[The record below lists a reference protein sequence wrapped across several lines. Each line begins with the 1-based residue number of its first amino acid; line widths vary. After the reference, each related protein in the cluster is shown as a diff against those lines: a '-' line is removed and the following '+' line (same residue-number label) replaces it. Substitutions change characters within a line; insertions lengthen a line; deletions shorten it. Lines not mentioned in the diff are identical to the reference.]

1 MKLDE
6 LLSRIDQGIEAE
18 KAKPEGE
25 QDAEKLAKLEGQK
38 AALATA
44 ELEPGAGDPTE
55 TELEQLRKYKQNT
68 EERALVE
75 RISQEV
81 LGGLLKSKQTR
92 EERIAEMVKQVM
104 GEQLGGA
111 VGADGTLDL
120 DAAVTKALEGR
131 RELSRFAGPDADLDA
146 VKALADG
153 GATAKQPEVRVGEDR
168 AIKAI
173 EEGKNLAQFLGIA
186 SRIKNGM
193 AEDHETRF
201 MRSVREK
208 AMAEG
213 TDTAGGFLVP
223 QEWMP
228 DILGLLR
235 ANTVVRAAG
244 PRLQPFNKQMN
255 QTAISSGATAY
266 YTQENARITPSE
278 PTLAEAPLLTPKD
291 LTGLVAVSNDLLNDS
306 PSADQLVRADLAEVM
321 GLREDLA
328 FLQGTNAG
336 GAEPLGLR
344 NFVGRT
350 QNPLGTLGAGNGE
363 LLTLAQMRKF
373 RAKTRTLNAQNP
385 TWVWF
390 FAPEFITHLE
400 TLTDPDGRFL
410 ADTNLLKINPDG
422 LSGVFDGVP
431 FFSTTTI
438 PANLTYGSATNASY
452 VILANIK
459 EVVVGE
465 NQDLII
471 DVSSE
476 ATYTTDGGTT
486 WRSAFQERQTL
497 FRASM
502 RHDIAPRR
510 PNQVLVQEGVLVEA

>member
-1 MKLDE
+1 MTIEE
-6 LLSRIDQGIEAE
+6 LLNRIDQGIAAE
-18 KAKPEGE
+18 KAKPTEE
-25 QDAEKLAKLEGQK
+25 QDAALLAKLEGQK
-38 AALATA
+38 TALSTAT
-44 ELEPGAGDPTE
+44 LEPEAGDGDKS
-55 TELEQLRKYKQNT
+55 ELDELRKYKQDS
-68 EERALVE
+68 EDRALVE
-75 RISQEV
+75 RISGGV
-81 LGGLLKSKQTR
+81 LDSLLKSKQTR
-92 EERIAEMVKQVM
+92 EERIAEQVKEVL
-104 GEQLGGA
+104 GEHLG
-111 VGADGTLDL
+111 VTPDGGFDL
-120 DAAVTKALEGR
+120 DSAVTKALSGR
-131 RELSRFAGPDADLDA
+131 RELSRFAGPGADLEA

-153 GATAKQPEVRVGEDR
+153 GSTAATPEVRVGEDR

-173 EEGKNLAQFLGIA
+173 EEGANLAQFLGIA

-193 AEDHETRF
+193 AEDVEMRF
-201 MRSVREK
+201 MKGVRQK

-306 PSADQLVRADLAEVM
+306 PSADTLVRADLAEVM

-350 QNPLGTLGAGNGE
+350 QNPLGTLGGGNGE
-363 LLTLAQMRKF
+363 LLTLAQMRRF

-410 ADTNLLKINPDG
+410 ADSNILKINPDG
-422 LSGVFDGVP
+422 LSGTFDGVP

-438 PANLTYGSATNASY
+438 PANLSFGSATNATY

-471 DVSSE
+471 DVSNE

>member
-1 MKLDE
+1 MTIEE
-6 LLSRIDQGIEAE
+6 LLNRIDQGIEAE

-25 QDAEKLAKLEGQK
+25 RDADLLAKLEGQK
-38 AALATA
+38 SALSTAT
-44 ELEPGAGDPTE
+44 LEPGAGDGTE
-55 TELEQLRKYKQNT
+55 PDELAELRKYKQDS
-68 EERALVE
+68 EDRALVE
-75 RISQEV
+75 AISKGV
-81 LGGLLKSKQTR
+81 LGELLERKQTR
-92 EERIAEMVKQVM
+92 AERLAAEVKKVLGEE
-104 GEQLGGA
+104 LGLKP
-111 VGADGTLDL
+111 DGSGFDL
-120 DAAVTKALEGR
+120 DAAVEKALGGR
-131 RELSRFAGPDADLDA
+131 RELSRFAGPDADPDA

-153 GATAKQPEVRVGEDR
+153 GSTAVAPSVRVGDDR

-193 AEDHETRF
+193 AEEHEMRF
-201 MRSVREK
+201 MKGIRQK

-223 QEWMP
+223 QEWMS

-306 PSADQLVRADLAEVM
+306 PSADTLVRADLAEVM

-363 LLTLAQMRKF
+363 LLTLSQMRRF

-410 ADTNLLKINPDG
+410 ADSNILKINPDG
-422 LSGVFDGVP
+422 LSGTFDGVP

-438 PANLTYGSATNASY
+438 PANLTYGSATNATY
-452 VILANIK
+452 VMLVNIK
-459 EVVVGE
+459 EVVIGE

>member
-1 MKLDE
+1 MDLKDLIA
-6 LLSRIDQGIEAE
+6 RIEAGI
-18 KAKPEGE
+18 KAQNDLPE
-25 QDAEKLAKLEGQK
+25 AERDTDRIAELEAQK
-38 AALATA
+38 AALAT
-44 ELEPGAGDPTE
+44 LEPAKDDKTP
-55 TELEQLRKYKQNT
+55 TELEELREFKRQT
-68 EERALVE
+68 EQRDLVE
-75 RISQEV
+75 RISNEV
-81 LGGLLKSKQTR
+81 LGGLVKSKQT
-92 EERIAEMVKQVM
+92 EE
-104 GEQLGGA
+104 EQLAETVKSVLAEKLG
-111 VGADGTLDL
+111 VEIDGKVDL
-120 DAAVTKALEGR
+120 DAAVAKALEGKT
-131 RELSRFAGPDADLDA
+131 ELSRFVGPGADVEA
-146 VKALADG
+146 VKAAAAAG
-153 GATAKQPEVRVGEDR
+153 GAKDKPAVTVGDDL

-173 EEGKNLAQFLGIA
+173 EDKKNLAQFLGIA
-186 SRIKNGM
+186 SRIKDGM
-193 AEDHETRF
+193 AEDHEVRF
-201 MRSVREK
+201 MRGIREK

-228 DILGLLR
+228 DVLGLLR

-244 PRLQPFNKQMN
+244 PRIQPFNKQMN

-291 LTGLVAVSNDLLNDS
+291 LTGLVAVSNNLLNDS
-306 PSADQLVRADLAEVM
+306 PEADQLVRSDLAEVM

-336 GAEPLGLR
+336 GAEPLGMR

-350 QNPLGTLGAGNGE
+350 QNPLGTLGSGDGE
-363 LLTLAQMRKF
+363 LLTLAQVRRF

-410 ADTNLLKINPDG
+410 ADTNILKVNPDG
-422 LSGVFDGVP
+422 LSGTLDGVP

-438 PANLTYGSATNASY
+438 PSNLTYGASSNATY

-459 EVVVGE
+459 EVVVGQ

-471 DVSSE
+471 DVSNE

>member
-1 MKLDE
+1 MDINE
-6 LLSRIDQGIEAE
+6 LLSRIDQGIAAE

-25 QDAEKLAKLEGQK
+25 QDAELLAKLEGQK
-38 AALATA
+38 SALATA
-44 ELEPGAGDPTE
+44 TLEPNAEDEKSELET
-55 TELEQLRKYKQNT
+55 LRKYKQET
-68 EERALVE
+68 EDRALVE

-81 LGGLLKSKQTR
+81 LGGLLKSRQSR
-92 EERIAEMVKQVM
+92 EERIAETVKEVL
-104 GEQLGGA
+104 GAQLGLP
-111 VGADGTLDL
+111 VTDGGEVDL
-120 DAAVTKALEGR
+120 DAAVQKALSGN
-131 RELSRFAGPDADLDA
+131 RELSRFAGPGADLDA
-146 VKALADG
+146 VKDLAENG
-153 GATAKQPEVRVGEDR
+153 GAAKKPDVRVGDDR

-186 SRIKNGM
+186 RDIKNGF
-193 AEDHETRF
+193 AQDHEVRF
-201 MRSVREK
+201 MKGVREK

-255 QTAISSGATAY
+255 QTSISSGATAY

-306 PSADQLVRADLAEVM
+306 PAADSLVRADLAEVM

-363 LLTLAQMRKF
+363 LLTLAQLRRF

-410 ADTNLLKINPDG
+410 ADSNILKINPDG
-422 LSGVFDGVP
+422 LSGTFDGVP

-438 PANLTYGSATNASY
+438 PANLTYGTSTNATY

-459 EVVVGE
+459 EVVIGE

>member
-1 MKLDE
+1 MEIAE
-6 LLSRIDQGIEAE
+6 LLSRIDAGIAAE
-18 KAKPEGE
+18 KAKADGE
-25 QDAEKLAKLEGQK
+25 RDEETLAKLEGQK
-38 AALATA
+38 AALATLDP
-44 ELEPGAGDPTE
+44 EGGEKGAGEKSEVEALREFKRQTE
-55 TELEQLRKYKQNT
+55 QRE
-68 EERALVE
+68 LVE
-75 RISQEV
+75 SISNQV
-81 LGGLLKSKQTR
+81 LGGLLKHKQT
-92 EERIAEMVKQVM
+92 EKEQLAEMVKEV
-104 GEQLGGA
+104 LGDKLGID
-111 VGADGTLDL
+111 VDGTIDI
-120 DAAVTKALEGR
+120 DEAVKKALEGN
-131 RELSRFAGPDADLDA
+131 RELSRFAGPNGDADA
-146 VKALADG
+146 VKAAIENG
-153 GATAKQPEVRVGEDR
+153 TTAKKSDIAIGDDR

-173 EEGKNLAQFLGIA
+173 EEGQNLAQFLGIA
-186 SRIKNGM
+186 SRIKNGV
-193 AEDHETRF
+193 AEDHEVRF
-201 MRSVREK
+201 MRGVRQK

-223 QEWMP
+223 EEWMP
-228 DILGLLR
+228 DVLGLLR
-235 ANTVVRAAG
+235 ANTVVRQAG
-244 PRLQPFNKQMN
+244 PRLQPFAKQMN
-255 QTAISSGATAY
+255 QTSISSGAVAY

-291 LTGLVAVSNDLLNDS
+291 LTGLVAVSNNLLSDA
-306 PSADQLVRADLAEVM
+306 PEADQLVRADLAEVM

-336 GAEPLGLR
+336 GAEPLGMR

-350 QNPLGTLGAGNGE
+350 QNPLGTLGGGNGA
-363 LLTLAQMRKF
+363 LLTLADVRRF
-373 RAKTRTLNAQNP
+373 RAKTRVLNAQNP

-410 ADTNLLKINPDG
+410 ADTNILKINSDG
-422 LSGVFDGVP
+422 LSGTLDGVP

-438 PANLTYGSATNASY
+438 PANLTYGESTNATY
-452 VILANIK
+452 VILANIR
-459 EVVVGE
+459 EVVIGQ

-471 DVSSE
+471 DVSNE

>member
-1 MKLDE
+1 MDIKE
-6 LLSRIDQGIEAE
+6 LLDRIDQGIVAE

-25 QDAEKLAKLEGQK
+25 QDAEALAKLESQK
-38 AALATA
+38 AALSTA
-44 ELEPGAGDPTE
+44 LLDPEPAAKDEKSELEA
-55 TELEQLRKYKQNT
+55 LRKFKQDS
-68 EERALVE
+68 EDRDLVE

-81 LGGLLKSKQTR
+81 LGGLLKNTQSRQ
-92 EERIAEMVKQVM
+92 ERIAETVKEVL
-104 GEQLGGA
+104 GEQLG
-111 VGADGTLDL
+111 VADGTPLDL
-120 DAAVTKALEGR
+120 DGAVKKALEGR
-131 RELSRFAGPDADLDA
+131 RELSRFAGPGADLDA

-153 GATAKQPEVRVGEDR
+153 GGAVEKPEVRVGEDR

-173 EEGKNLAQFLGIA
+173 EESKNLAQFLGIA
-186 SRIKNGM
+186 RDIKNGF
-193 AEDHETRF
+193 AQDHELRF
-201 MRSVREK
+201 MKGVREK

-235 ANTVVRAAG
+235 ANTIVRQAG

-255 QTAISSGATAY
+255 QTSISSGATAY

-306 PSADQLVRADLAEVM
+306 PSADTLVRQDLAEVM

-350 QNPLGTLGAGNGE
+350 QNPLGTLGGGNGA
-363 LLTLAQMRKF
+363 LVDLAEMRRF

-422 LSGVFDGVP
+422 LSGTFDGVP
-431 FFSTTTI
+431 FFSSTTI
-438 PANLTYGSATNASY
+438 PANLTYGSASNATY
-452 VILANIK
+452 VMLVNIK
-459 EVVVGE
+459 EVVIGE

-510 PNQVLVQEGVLVEA
+510 PNQVLVQEGVLIS